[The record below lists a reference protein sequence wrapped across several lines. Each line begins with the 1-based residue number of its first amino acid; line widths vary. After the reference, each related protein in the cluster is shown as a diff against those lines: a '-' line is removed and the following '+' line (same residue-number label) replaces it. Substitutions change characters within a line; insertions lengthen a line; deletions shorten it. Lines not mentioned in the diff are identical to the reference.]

1 MLYGYI
7 RVSTIEQDTA
17 RQRADILEA
26 ANAAGL
32 QVAKWVEEKVS
43 GVAKDRAVHALIEK
57 LEEGDVIAVTE
68 LSRIG
73 RSLREINDMV
83 SQCRNRTGV
92 HLDGEQRPTSGSG
105 HGHRRGGTLVR
116 PRHRGTD
123 RTESY
128 HRAHTKRGL
137 RAARAKGIRL
147 GRIPGASKLDN
158 KADEIQKLLAARVSK
173 AAVARILGVSRT
185 TVVQWVRRHA
195 A

>member
-43 GVAKDRAVHALIEK
+43 GVAKDRAIRTLIDN
-57 LEEGDVIAVTE
+57 LEEGEMVAVTE
-68 LSRIG
+68 LSRVG

-83 SQCRNRTGV
+83 SKCRERHAAIWTVNNGQHLGADMDVAAEALLFALGIGAQIERDLIIERT
-92 HLDGEQRPTSGSG
+92 RS
-105 HGHRRGGTLVR
+105 
-116 PRHRGTD
+116 
-123 RTESY
+123 
-128 HRAHTKRGL
+128 GL
-137 RAARAKGIRL
+137 RAARARGVRL
-147 GRIPGASKLDN
+147 GRIPGTSKLDD
-158 KADEIQKLLAARVSK
+158 KADEIQKLIAARVSK

>member
-32 QVAKWVEEKVS
+32 QVAKWVEEKAS
-43 GVAKDRAVHALIEK
+43 GVAKDRAVHTLLDK

-83 SQCRNRTGV
+83 SKCRNRKASIWTVNNGQ
-92 HLDGEQRPTSGSG
+92 HLGEDMDIAAEALLFALGIGAQIERD
-105 HGHRRGGTLVR
+105 LVIE
-116 PRHRGTD
+116 
-123 RTESY
+123 RTRS
-128 HRAHTKRGL
+128 GL
-137 RAARAKGIRL
+137 RAALAKGVRL
-147 GRIPGASKLDN
+147 GRIPGVSKLDN
-158 KADEIQKLLAARVSK
+158 KAEEIQKLLAAKVSK

>member
-7 RVSTIEQDTA
+7 RVSTVEQDTA

-26 ANAAGL
+26 ANTVGL
-32 QVAKWVEEKVS
+32 QVGKWVEEKVS
-43 GVAKDRAVHALIEK
+43 GVAKDRAIHTLLDK

-73 RSLREINDMV
+73 RSLREINDMI
-83 SQCRNRTGV
+83 SQCRNRHAAIWTVNNGQ
-92 HLDGEQRPTSGSG
+92 HLGADMDVGAQIER
-105 HGHRRGGTLVR
+105 TLIIE
-116 PRHRGTD
+116 
-123 RTESY
+123 RTKS
-128 HRAHTKRGL
+128 GL
-137 RAARAKGIRL
+137 RAARSRGVRL
-147 GRIPGASKLDN
+147 GRIPGASKLDD
-158 KADEIQKLLAARVSK
+158 KADEIQKLLAAKVSK

>member
-17 RQRADILEA
+17 RQRADILEV

-32 QVAKWVEEKVS
+32 QVAKWVDEKAS
-43 GVAKDRAVHALIEK
+43 GVAKDRAIHALLDKI
-57 LEEGDVIAVTE
+57 EEGDVIAVTE

-83 SQCRNRTGV
+83 SQCRKRRAAIWTVNNGQHLGADMDVAAEALLFALGIGAQIERNLVIERT
-92 HLDGEQRPTSGSG
+92 RS
-105 HGHRRGGTLVR
+105 
-116 PRHRGTD
+116 
-123 RTESY
+123 
-128 HRAHTKRGL
+128 GL
-137 RAARAKGIRL
+137 RAARAKGVRL
-147 GRIPGASKLDN
+147 GRIPGTSKLDN
-158 KADEIQKLLAARVSK
+158 RAGEIQKLLAAKVSK

-185 TVVQWVRRHA
+185 TVVQWMRRHA

>member
-26 ANAAGL
+26 ANAKGL

-43 GVAKDRAVHALIEK
+43 GVAKDRAIHSLLDRI
-57 LEEGDVIAVTE
+57 EEGDVVAVTE

-83 SQCRNRTGV
+83 SQCRNRKASIWTVNNGQ
-92 HLDGEQRPTSGSG
+92 HLGADMDIAAESLLFALGIGAQIERD
-105 HGHRRGGTLVR
+105 LIIE
-116 PRHRGTD
+116 
-123 RTESY
+123 RTKS
-128 HRAHTKRGL
+128 GL
-137 RAARAKGIRL
+137 RAARSRGVRL

-158 KADEIQKLLAARVSK
+158 KADEIQKLLAAKVSK

>member
-26 ANAAGL
+26 ANAQGL

-43 GVAKDRAVHALIEK
+43 GVAKDRTIHSLLEK
-57 LEEGDVIAVTE
+57 LEEGDVVAVTE

-83 SQCRNRTGV
+83 SHCRNRHASIWTVNNGQ
-92 HLDGEQRPTSGSG
+92 HLGAGMDIAAEALLFALGIGAQIERN
-105 HGHRRGGTLVR
+105 LIIE
-116 PRHRGTD
+116 
-123 RTESY
+123 RTKS
-128 HRAHTKRGL
+128 GL
-137 RAARAKGIRL
+137 RAARAKGVRL
-147 GRIPGASKLDN
+147 GRMPGVSKLDN
-158 KADEIQKLLAARVSK
+158 KAEEIQKLLSAKVSK